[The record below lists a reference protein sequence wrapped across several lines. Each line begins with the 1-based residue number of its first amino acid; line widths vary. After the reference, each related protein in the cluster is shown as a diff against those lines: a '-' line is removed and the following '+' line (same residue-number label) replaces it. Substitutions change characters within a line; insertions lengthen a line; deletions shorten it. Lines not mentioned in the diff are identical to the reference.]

1 MRFLLLTF
9 SIVLV
14 TMSMSQAQESS
25 HILKECP
32 SSPNCVSSVTSSE
45 KHYMAPFNY
54 TGELEDAIRKI
65 KKVLSEENRAKI
77 TLEDKN
83 YIRAEFKI
91 AVFGFIDD
99 VEFLIDNEEKKIHF
113 RSASRVGYSDLG
125 VNKKRMI
132 RIKHALE
139 KLENETS
146 N

>member
-1 MRFLLLTF
+1 
-9 SIVLV
+9 
-14 TMSMSQAQESS
+14 MSQAQESS

-32 SSPNCVSSVTSSE
+32 SSPNCVSSVTSSD

-54 TGELEDAIRKI
+54 TGALDDAIQKI
-65 KKVLSEENRAKI
+65 KKVLSQETRVKI

-83 YIRAEFKI
+83 YIRSEFKI
-91 AVFGFIDD
+91 ALFGFIDD
-99 VEFLIDNEEKKIHF
+99 VEFLIDNEDKKIHF

-139 KLENETS
+139 KLENEAS